1 MLLSSPLPNTQDWA
15 PKKRLVSVGYKP
27 PNEQAQESMRVPYF
41 IGLLTRQFPIKTGQA
56 DGEGL
61 ERAKRKAE
69 VHGERV
75 WGHAAKLQH

>member
-1 MLLSSPLPNTQDWA
+1 
-15 PKKRLVSVGYKP
+15 
-27 PNEQAQESMRVPYF
+27 MRVPYF